1 MKNKTVVEKKSKKAL
16 AYENL
21 VSEIRKVGG
30 LVKYVGIADAHGIEF
45 FMTEAEFKASPY
57 PMLRPTVVKTKKK
70 TVYFVLFDEASS
82 SGMIGRPVS
91 SLTGSFALS

>member
-30 LVKYVGIADAHGIEF
+30 LVKYV
-45 FMTEAEFKASPY
+45 
-57 PMLRPTVVKTKKK
+57 
-70 TVYFVLFDEASS
+70 SS
-82 SGMIGRPVS
+82 
-91 SLTGSFALS
+91 